1 VPLVGV
7 TSLPATT
14 LSWQKGSQTLKMMWL
29 DDFVAVNPG
38 QQPSVDIDAEV
49 VFVGHGIVAPE
60 FNWDDYKGVDVKGK
74 VVVLFTNE
82 PLSDDPAFFGGK
94 ALTYNGRWS
103 FKYEE
108 ATRQGAAGAIIIHTD
123 LTAGY
128 GWQVVRN
135 SWSGRNPYVKLESGE
150 PALAVAGWVT
160 SAMGEKLLA
169 GLGDNLEE
177 ILTKAESR
185 DFQPVPLGFRL
196 RGRIQS
202 EVQPLDTRN
211 VVAILEGS
219 DPQRKSEAVVYTAHW
234 DHLGVGVPADGDA
247 IYNGAVDNATGCA
260 ILLDLAQAWGRAAT
274 KPARSIIFAAVA
286 AEEGGLRGSEYYAH
300 HPVIPAGKTAVNLNY
315 DGLSPLG
322 RTTDISLPGYERTTL
337 RSLVEETA
345 QAFKLAIRPEAH
357 PEQGYYYRSDH
368 FSLAKVG
375 VPAFSLDLG
384 VEYVGKPEGWGLQA
398 DEEYR
403 IKHYHQPSDEFD
415 PSWDFSGLEELARS
429 GFVVGRKVADL
440 PDLPTW
446 NAGDEFL
453 PARERSQSQP

>member
-1 VPLVGV
+1 MTHARLFLFLSIALTLCSCGSEQAPPAGAETGISADHIAAHTRFLSSDALEGREPGTRGETLATDYIAAQFALAGVKPAGDNGTYFQTVPLVGV
-7 TSLPATT
+7 TSLPASM
-14 LSWQKGSQTLKMMWL
+14 LSWQKGSQALKMTWL

-38 QQPSVDIDAEV
+38 QQPSVDIDAEA

-108 ATRQGAAGAIIIHTD
+108 ATRQGAAGAIIVHTD
-123 LTAGY
+123 PTAGY

-135 SWSGRNPYVKLESGE
+135 SWSGRNPYVKLEAGQ

-160 SAMGEKLLA
+160 SAVGQKLLA
-169 GLGDNLEE
+169 GLGDSLEQ
-177 ILTKAESR
+177 ILAKAESR

-202 EVQPLDTRN
+202 QVQPLDTRN

-219 DPQRKSEAVVYTAHW
+219 DPQRKNEAVVYTAHW

-247 IYNGAVDNATGCA
+247 IYNGAVDNATGCG

-274 KPARSIIFAAVA
+274 RPARSIISARDQPKIRSAA
-286 AEEGGLRGSEYYAH
+286 GFHRRM
-300 HPVIPAGKTAVNLNY
+300 AVS
-315 DGLSPLG
+315 SPNSTNASG
-322 RTTDISLPGYERTTL
+322 DESMSAWSRSSCSLPSEM
-337 RSLVEETA
+337 
-345 QAFKLAIRPEAH
+345 
-357 PEQGYYYRSDH
+357 
-368 FSLAKVG
+368 
-375 VPAFSLDLG
+375 
-384 VEYVGKPEGWGLQA
+384 
-398 DEEYR
+398 
-403 IKHYHQPSDEFD
+403 
-415 PSWDFSGLEELARS
+415 AR
-429 GFVVGRKVADL
+429 
-440 PDLPTW
+440 
-446 NAGDEFL
+446 
-453 PARERSQSQP
+453 